1 LPIANFLVL
10 SKGIGNRQLA
20 IGNDLR
26 SSNLTRRVVITG
38 LGLVTPVGNTVE
50 DTWTALMSG
59 RSGADYIKKFD
70 AERFSVRFACEVKN
84 FDPLTF
90 IAKKEARKMGAFIH
104 YAIAASIEAMADSGI
119 KLTPEGKFPDDIS
132 ENAGTYI
139 SSGIGDFWAI
149 EREHSK
155 LLDDGPDRVSPFF
168 IVSAIVN
175 LAAGQVSIR
184 FGAKGPN
191 SATATACAAGAHA
204 IGDSFKIIQRA
215 DADIMICGGAESAIT
230 PMSIAGFASMRA
242 LSTNNDD
249 PPHASRPF
257 ERDRDG
263 FVIGEGA
270 GIMIL
275 EELESAKRRG
285 AKIYAEIV
293 GYGAAADAFH
303 LTMPD
308 ETGSGARRVMQ
319 RCLKDAGVRPEQ
331 VGYINAHGTSTPY
344 NDKFET
350 FAIKATFGEHAYKLA
365 VSSTKSMTGHLLGA
379 AGGIES
385 VFSVLALQRNV
396 LPPTINYVNPD
407 PECDLDYVPNE
418 PREARVDYVLSN
430 SFGFGGT
437 NAALLFKR
445 YEE

>member
-1 LPIANFLVL
+1 M
-10 SKGIGNRQLA
+10 KGQ
-20 IGNDLR
+20 
-26 SSNLTRRVVITG
+26 
-38 LGLVTPVGNTVE
+38 
-50 DTWTALMSG
+50 SG
-59 RSGADYIKKFD
+59 VDFIKKFD
-70 AERFSVRFACEVKN
+70 TEKFSVKFAAEVKD
-84 FDPLTF
+84 FDPLKF
-90 IAKKEARKMGAFIH
+90 IPKKEARKMGAFIH
-104 YAIAASIEAMADSGI
+104 YAIAAAVEAMADAHFD
-119 KLTPEGKFPDDIS
+119 LTEEGKFPPGIA

-204 IGDSFKIIQRA
+204 IGDGFKIIQRG

-230 PMSIAGFASMRA
+230 PMSVAGFASMRA
-242 LSTNNDD
+242 LSTRNDD
-249 PPHASRPF
+249 PLHASRPF

-270 GIMIL
+270 GIVIL

-285 AKIYAEIV
+285 ARIYAELV
-293 GYGAAADAFH
+293 GYGMTADAFH

-308 ETGSGARRVMQ
+308 ESGSGAIRVMQ
-319 RCLKDAGVRPEQ
+319 KTIQDAGIQPSQ

-350 FAIKATFGEHAYKLA
+350 LAIKQTFGEHAYKLA

-379 AGGIES
+379 AGGIEG
-385 VFSVLALQRNV
+385 VFSVLAIHRNT

-418 PREARVDYVLSN
+418 PREATVEYALSN

-445 YEE
+445 YSE

>member
-1 LPIANFLVL
+1 MV
-10 SKGIGNRQLA
+10 
-20 IGNDLR
+20 
-26 SSNLTRRVVITG
+26 TG
-38 LGLVTPVGNTVE
+38 LGLVTPIGNSVE
-50 DTWTALMSG
+50 ATWAALMSG
-59 RSGADYIKKFD
+59 QTGVDYIKRFD
-70 AERFSVRFACEVKN
+70 TEKFSVKFAAEVKN
-84 FDPLTF
+84 FDPLKF

-104 YAIAASIEAMADSGI
+104 YAIAASVEAMEGAGFE
-119 KLTPEGKFPDDIS
+119 LTEAGKFPPELA

-155 LLDDGPDRVSPFF
+155 LLDEGPDRVSPFF

-191 SATATACAAGAHA
+191 SATATACSAGAHA
-204 IGDSFKIIQRA
+204 IGDSFRIIQRG
-215 DADIMICGGAESAIT
+215 DADVMICGGAESAIT
-230 PMSIAGFASMRA
+230 PMSVAGFASMRA
-242 LSTNNDD
+242 LSTRNDD
-249 PPHASRPF
+249 PTHASRPF
-257 ERDRDG
+257 DADRDG

-275 EELESAKRRG
+275 EELEQAKQRG
-285 AKIYAEIV
+285 ATIYAEIV
-293 GYGAAADAFH
+293 GYGMAADAFH

-319 RCLKDAGVRPEQ
+319 KTLKDAGIKPEQ

-350 FAIKATFGEHAYKLA
+350 LAIKDTFGEHAYKLA

-379 AGGIES
+379 AGGIEG
-385 VFSVLALQRNV
+385 VFSVLSLHRNI
-396 LPPTINYVNPD
+396 LPPTINYVTPD
-407 PECDLDYVPNE
+407 PDCDLDYVPNA
-418 PREARVDYVLSN
+418 PREAKVEYALSN

>member
-1 LPIANFLVL
+1 M
-10 SKGIGNRQLA
+10 
-20 IGNDLR
+20 
-26 SSNLTRRVVITG
+26 TRRVVITG

-50 DTWTALMSG
+50 ETWTALMNG

-70 AERFSVRFACEVKN
+70 AEKFSVKFACEVKN

-90 IAKKEARKMGAFIH
+90 IAKKDARKMGAFIH
-104 YAIAASIEAMADSGI
+104 YAIAASIEAMADSGLPLTEAG
-119 KLTPEGKFPDDIS
+119 KLPDNIA
-132 ENAGTYI
+132 ENVGTYI

-204 IGDSFKIIQRA
+204 IGDSFKIIQRG

-230 PMSIAGFASMRA
+230 PMSVAGFSAMRA

-249 PPHASRPF
+249 PIHASRPF

-275 EELESAKRRG
+275 EELESAKRRD
-285 AKIYAEIV
+285 AKIYGEIV

-319 RCLKDAGVRPEQ
+319 RTLKDAGVAPEQ

-350 FAIKATFGEHAYKLA
+350 LAIKDTFGAHAYKLA

-379 AGGIES
+379 AGGIEGI
-385 VFSVLALQRNV
+385 FCVLTLHHNV
-396 LPPTINYVNPD
+396 IAPTINYVNPD